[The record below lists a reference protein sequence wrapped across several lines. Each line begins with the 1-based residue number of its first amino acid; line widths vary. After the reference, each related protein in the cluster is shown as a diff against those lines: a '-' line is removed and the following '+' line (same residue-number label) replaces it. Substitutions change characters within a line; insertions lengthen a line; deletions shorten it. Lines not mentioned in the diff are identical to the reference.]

1 MKLPGQGSALAGML
15 VIGLGTLIVPLD
27 RAVNIAFP
35 DITADFS
42 IAISDIQWVVLS
54 YVLTY
59 AALMLVFGKLGDMF
73 GHRRI
78 FLIGLALSAVAFIAC
93 ALAPAFH
100 WLLLARLLQGIGAAL
115 VLSCGPALA
124 TALFPESSRARVLGA
139 YTMMFG
145 IGAAVGPFL
154 GGFMVQIWGW
164 EAVFWFRL
172 PISLAALITLPW
184 LPDRQAERRTG
195 KFDFLGGLLLAVGL
209 GAVSYT
215 HLTLP
220 TKA

>member
-1 MKLPGQGSALAGML
+1 ML

-35 DITADFS
+35 DITTDFS

-124 TALFPESSRARVLGA
+124 TALFPESRCAGSGCLYHDVRDRRCSRPVPWRIYGSDLGMGSCLLVPLA
-139 YTMMFG
+139 NLVSRTSNP
-145 IGAAVGPFL
+145 A
-154 GGFMVQIWGW
+154 
-164 EAVFWFRL
+164 
-172 PISLAALITLPW
+172 LAA
-184 LPDRQAERRTG
+184 
-195 KFDFLGGLLLAVGL
+195 
-209 GAVSYT
+209 
-215 HLTLP
+215 
-220 TKA
+220 